1 MKVNISK
8 RKLILTGI
16 LLILTI
22 GVTLLRVDVPS
33 ITRPLGEKSRVDAG
47 VYATLGDLV
56 IYPAVI
62 LLGGPFGAAVS
73 AVGAAVADVIVAA
86 IRGTTSA
93 RYYIIGSILI
103 KGGMAFFLARFLSV
117 CEDWR
122 HCIGTAALT
131 EALMVAGYLVYD
143 VLIVREFGVAWRDML
158 VNLAQGVVCAGGGA
172 VILKFLLPAVRPK
185 SKRKKPKQ
193 EDLGVWN

>member
-193 EDLGVWN
+193 EDLGVWT